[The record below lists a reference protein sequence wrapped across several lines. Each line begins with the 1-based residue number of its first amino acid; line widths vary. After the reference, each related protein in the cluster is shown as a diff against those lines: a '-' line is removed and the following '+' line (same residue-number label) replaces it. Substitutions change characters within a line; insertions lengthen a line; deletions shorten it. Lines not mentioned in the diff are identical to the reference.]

1 MRFEHDGS
9 NWTLSYSLD
18 ADFRGLRLARPLLD
32 GAMAALR
39 AREGRPIAL
48 LAWVKPDNAASL
60 QTFRGLGFQESRSSH
75 QGVDCHRFELH
86 LVD

>member
-1 MRFEHDGS
+1 
-9 NWTLSYSLD
+9 
-18 ADFRGLRLARPLLD
+18 
-32 GAMAALR
+32 MAALR

-60 QTFRGLGFQESRSSH
+60 QTFRGRGFQESRSSH